1 MEGLGKERSIC
12 SARTPSWLERPENIK
27 VTLAPPSK
35 FWKLADC
42 FSSSESTAPTK
53 GNQKNYMDSPP
64 PVLELKD
71 VPPPPRPAA
80 SQPFPLA
87 PLPMLPPCL
96 PSRGPL
102 PPLLQP
108 SSPKVSSCSCPQ
120 CKAILRPQTGLDLL
134 GTQARGFGDV
144 CGGGVSITGG
154 AGGGGSSVY
163 LSKPLGA
170 ASSWAVSST
179 STSSSSSSVPHHVSL
194 FSGPAGQVLSSSSLA
209 PVASSLAPVATSQPA
224 ASLSQLPC
232 CSGLLK
238 PLHAPTCPQLSQA
251 YGRPRYEPCPSVV
264 AVATAAPS
272 AGYYRCGGELGSGAA
287 GKQPQQQKHPL
298 HLHHGGLSTS
308 PAHVCSHPLHH
319 CVNHTVSLKGAH
331 YCQDCL
337 SKPAPGL
344 ASEPDKLWPNIPPP
358 HAQSAPIPIPMCNG
372 CGVSGASVD
381 GLLLLGS
388 SLGKT
393 SQKYGSPDSGSQ
405 ESLPPVGV
413 FWDIENCSVPT
424 GRSAAS
430 VVQRLRARFFP
441 GHREAEFIC
450 VCDISKENKDVI
462 QELNNCQVTVAH
474 INATAKN
481 AADDKLRQ
489 SLRRFADTHTA
500 PATVVLVSSDVNFA
514 SELSDLRH
522 RHGFQ
527 VILVHKNQV
536 SGALLQHAHRHVAF
550 EEFLTDLPP
559 RMPLK
564 SQPGFNLLFVHN
576 LPTNRDGKSVANRL
590 RRLSDNCGGKVLG
603 LSGGTAVLRFSSQEA
618 AERARKRMENED
630 VYGCRIHLSFSPEEE
645 EEEEEGLGRGGG
657 GGGGRAEEAA
667 DGDSDHGV
675 RRFPLPSAV
684 PSSSSSSSLPASLFL
699 PVEKPRSPRR
709 PRRVSTSASAAA
721 AASSHVRPCQQAAAR
736 HLVPERPYS
745 PRKGAPRAANR
756 PSQELGPAE
765 TKPRMGFLSD
775 KSRASSA
782 SPHTNGDATLQNH
795 QRAGP
800 AGDAPYRG
808 KRREISGPR
817 SATDSPVD
825 HFQVS
830 TPSAFSK
837 LSLQRSFSPM
847 LLPQGSW
854 SSRSGSPCLSNRSS
868 PLSAPRSP
876 GPDASAPTEPFS
888 DGADIQVS
896 NLDYRMSRK
905 ELQQIL
911 QDTFAK
917 HGKVKGVE
925 LSPHTD
931 YQLKATIQ
939 MRSLQQAIGAIGAL
953 HRYKIGG
960 KRIQVSL
967 LTGANN
973 KSLAVFSSEIISI
986 LQDAPASCL
995 PLFKFT
1001 EIYEKKFGHKLVV
1014 SELYR
1019 LPEVVA
1025 VREQGGGRL
1034 VCLLPSGQSRQSP
1047 LGSSQSHGGSSAS
1060 GSPVVFEE
1068 LEYHEPVC
1076 KRHYNHSNF
1085 SEADYD
1091 PDSYKIPFVVVSV
1104 KTLAAQVHSLLQ
1116 SHEGTIPLLSFPECY
1131 AAEFSPLTVAEEGEL
1146 EDGVP
1151 LEHLITCVP
1160 GVTVVTAQNGF
1171 KVIKWIHNKPPPPN
1185 ADPWVPRCKSP
1196 VGNPQLIQFSREL
1209 VDLLKG
1215 QPTCLMPLSR
1225 FIPAYHHHFAKQC
1238 RVSDY
1243 GYSKLL
1249 ELLEAVP
1256 HVLQILGLGSKRLLT
1271 LTHRSQ
1277 VKRFTQ
1283 DLLKLLK
1290 FQASKQVVIRDFM
1303 QAYHW
1308 CFSRDWRVID
1318 YGMCDLMDLLTEIP
1332 DTTIT
1337 ITQQDNDMVISVP
1350 KRERTAEEQER
1361 TRQFAKE
1368 VVDLLRHQP
1377 HGRMAF
1383 SKFIPTYHHHFGRQC
1398 KLTHYGF
1405 TKLVELFEA
1414 IPDVLMVLECGEEK
1428 VLCLTE
1434 VERVKALAAQLVKLL
1449 RAQRDGRLPVQQL
1462 LAEYSKTFGYG
1473 LRLQDYDANSLPEL
1487 LNKLCHVVKAVDGPE
1502 GREVQLI
1509 NRKSL
1514 RALTSQLLALLMG
1527 LAPGK
1532 GEGAEPAWPSVE
1544 QLQQRYEAANGV
1556 PLNPCEYGFLSLGEL
1571 LKSLPF
1577 LVELY
1582 EAEEE
1587 EDAEAGR
1594 VERVRL
1600 TRLYQFARSV
1610 RALLHTYHY
1619 HQIFLSEFPA
1629 AFSKYTGVS
1638 LQWRAYGYSTLDE
1651 LLAAIPQ
1658 VIWIKGHGHKK
1669 ILVLKNEMKARTSSG
1684 DSPGPEGD
1692 RLRADSQSPSSAKSG
1707 NQSPGGDAEL
1717 LCLGSW
1723 SPVDLLCGPVPS
1735 CLPSPQLQP
1744 DPVSLQPADDLIHF
1758 EERAHAEPET
1768 AEPAS
1773 SEEPRLSSA
1782 SAPDVCDC
1790 SAQPLDS
1797 DSQGD
1802 RANTLPCADAHADAG
1817 TTTPPP
1823 PATSTMATE
1832 QPQPPSLA
1840 VPTTDSPSK
1849 RTTRNKVKLAANFSF
1864 TPVTTA

>member
-1 MEGLGKERSIC
+1 MEELGKERSIC
-12 SARTPSWLERPENIK
+12 SARSFSWLEPPENVK

-35 FWKLADC
+35 FWKLSDC
-42 FSSSESTAPTK
+42 FSSTVPTTA
-53 GNQKNYMDSPP
+53 NQNNYMDSQP

-71 VPPPPRPAA
+71 VPPPPLPAA

-87 PLPMLPPCL
+87 PLPPPCL
-96 PSRGPL
+96 PSRGSL
-102 PPLLQP
+102 APPLQP
-108 SSPKVSSCSCPQ
+108 GSPKVSTCSQCEASLHPQ
-120 CKAILRPQTGLDLL
+120 SGLDLL
-134 GTQARGFGDV
+134 GSQARGFGDL
-144 CGGGVSITGG
+144 CGGGSSITGG
-154 AGGGGSSVY
+154 AGGGSI
-163 LSKPLGA
+163 LFSKPLGA
-170 ASSWAVSST
+170 AHAWAACQAASSSSNTST
-179 STSSSSSSVPHHVSL
+179 SAPSSSSSSSTVPHHLSL
-194 FSGPAGQVLSSSSLA
+194 LSGHAGQVPSSL
-209 PVASSLAPVATSQPA
+209 PSVATSQPV

-251 YGRPRYEPCPSVV
+251 YGQPMYGSCP
-264 AVATAAPS
+264 AAPS
-272 AGYYRCGGELGSGAA
+272 SGYYRYGGELGSGTA
-287 GKQPQQQKHPL
+287 GKQPQHP
-298 HLHHGGLSTS
+298 HHHHHGGLSTS
-308 PAHVCSHPLHH
+308 PAPVCSHPLHH
-319 CVNHTVSLKGAH
+319 GIKRTVCLKGVH

-337 SKPAPGL
+337 SKPAQGL
-344 ASEPDKLWPNIPPP
+344 VSEPAKLWPNIPPP
-358 HAQSAPIPIPMCNG
+358 HAQSAPIPVPMCNG
-372 CGVSGASVD
+372 CGVTGASTD

-393 SQKYGSPDSGSQ
+393 SQKYGSPDSGTQ

-550 EEFLTDLPP
+550 EEFLSGLPP

-564 SQPGFNLLFVHN
+564 SQPGFNILFVHN

-603 LSGGTAVLRFSSQEA
+603 LSAGTAVLRFSSLEA

-630 VYGCRIHLSFSPEEE
+630 VYGCRIHVSFSPEEE
-645 EEEEEGLGRGGG
+645 QGGG
-657 GGGGRAEEAA
+657 GGGGEGEEE
-667 DGDSDHGV
+667 GDNNDDDDDSV
-675 RRFPLPSAV
+675 RRVQLPSV
-684 PSSSSSSSLPASLFL
+684 LPSSSSSSSLSAALFL

-709 PRRVSTSASAAA
+709 PRRAGAGA
-721 AASSHVRPCQQAAAR
+721 HIRPCQVASYT
-736 HLVPERPYS
+736 VPERPYS
-745 PRKGAPRAANR
+745 PRKGGGPHAASR
-756 PSQELGPAE
+756 PTQELGPAE

-775 KSRASSA
+775 KGRTSSA
-782 SPHTNGDATLQNH
+782 SPHSNGETTLQNH
-795 QRAGP
+795 QRAGL

-808 KRREISGPR
+808 KRRDLSGSPHAPARRDLSGVR
-817 SATDSPVD
+817 SATDSPAEP
-825 HFQVS
+825 FTVS

-847 LLPQGSW
+847 LLSQGSW

-876 GPDASAPTEPFS
+876 GPDANASAEPFS

-939 MRSLQQAIGAIGAL
+939 MSSLQQAIGAIGAL

-973 KSLAVFSSEIISI
+973 KSLTVFSSEIISI

-1034 VCLLPSGQSRQSP
+1034 VCLLPNSQARQSP
-1047 LGSSQSHGGSSAS
+1047 LGSSQSHDGSSAS

-1076 KRHYNHSNF
+1076 KRHYTQSSF

-1131 AAEFSPLTVAEEGEL
+1131 ATEFSPLTVGEEGEL

-1151 LEHLITCVP
+1151 LEHLITCIP

-1171 KVIKWIHNKPPPPN
+1171 KVVKWIHNKPPPPN

-1215 QPTCLMPLSR
+1215 QPSCLMPLSR

-1308 CFSRDWRVID
+1308 CFSRDWSVID

-1337 ITQQDNDMVISVP
+1337 ITQQDDDMVISVP

-1377 HGRMAF
+1377 HFRMAF

-1449 RAQRDGRLPVQQL
+1449 RAQRDCRLPVQQL

-1487 LNKLCHVVKAVDGPE
+1487 LAKLCHVVKVVDGAE

-1514 RALTSQLLALLMG
+1514 RALTSQLLTLLMG
-1527 LAPGK
+1527 PAPGSAPPPQRQGK
-1532 GEGAEPAWPSVE
+1532 GDGAGGQEPAWPDVE
-1544 QLQQRYEAANGV
+1544 QLQQRYEAAHSA
-1556 PLNPCEYGFLSLGEL
+1556 PLKPCEYGFLSLSEL

-1582 EAEEE
+1582 EVEEGDGE
-1587 EDAEAGR
+1587 CGGR
-1594 VERVRL
+1594 ERVRL
-1600 TRLYQFARSV
+1600 TRLYQFACRV

-1619 HQIFLSEFPA
+1619 HQIFLSEFPS
-1629 AFSKYTGVS
+1629 AFSKYTGLS
-1638 LQWRAYGYSTLDE
+1638 LQCRTYGYGTLDE

-1669 ILVLKNEMKARTSSG
+1669 IIVLKNEMKVRNSSAPG

-1692 RLRADSQSPSSAKSG
+1692 RVRADSQSSSSAKSG
-1707 NQSPGGDAEL
+1707 NQSPGCDPEL
-1717 LCLGSW
+1717 LCLGSG

-1735 CLPSPQLQP
+1735 CLPSPQLHP
-1744 DPVSLQPADDLIHF
+1744 DPVPLQPADLIHF
-1758 EERAHAEPET
+1758 EEKDHNDLQTEA
-1768 AEPAS
+1768 AS
-1773 SEEPRLSSA
+1773 SEEVPWSSA
-1782 SAPDVCDC
+1782 SAPSACD
-1790 SAQPLDS
+1790 DS
-1797 DSQGD
+1797 SSQDG
-1802 RANTLPCADAHADAG
+1802 ANSDTSI
-1817 TTTPPP
+1817 TTTLA
-1823 PATSTMATE
+1823 ATAAAALE
-1832 QPQPPSLA
+1832 PQSPLLA
-1840 VPTTDSPSK
+1840 APVTDSPSK
-1849 RTTRNKVKLAANFSF
+1849 RTPRTRVKLAANFSF
-1864 TPVTTA
+1864 TPATTA